1 MVTLIPRPYRHDR
14 RGRRDERQRANR
26 VEIGAPRS
34 PLRVH
39 GRSHDTEIH
48 MGKLTVTAFTTL
60 DNVAEDP
67 HLWSG
72 AFFSDETGQL
82 NSEVLQEADSML
94 LGRVTYEG
102 FAAAWPSRSGDLFS
116 DTFNAMPKH
125 VVTTTLEHADW
136 NNTSIIADDVVER
149 IGALRARENV
159 LVWGS
164 PTLVKTLI
172 DEGLVDEYVLLVSPI
187 VRGRGKKLL
196 PEDGTQRALQ
206 VTEPRLLEGGM
217 LALRLAPA

>member
-1 MVTLIPRPYRHDR
+1 
-14 RGRRDERQRANR
+14 
-26 VEIGAPRS
+26 
-34 PLRVH
+34 
-39 GRSHDTEIH
+39 

-72 AFFSDETGQL
+72 DFFSDETGRL
-82 NSEVLQEADSML
+82 NDEVLQENDSML

-102 FAAAWPSRSGDLFS
+102 FAAAWPSRAGDPFA
-116 DTFNAMPKH
+116 DKFNAMPKYA
-125 VVTTTLEHADW
+125 VSTTLERADW
-136 NNTSIIADDVVER
+136 QNTSIIADDVVSR
-149 IGALRARENV
+149 IRELRERENV

-187 VRGRGKKLL
+187 ARGHGKKLL
-196 PEDGTQRALQ
+196 PEDGTQRALRI
-206 VTEPRLLEGGM
+206 TEPRLLEGGM
-217 LALRLAPA
+217 LVLRMTPAAS